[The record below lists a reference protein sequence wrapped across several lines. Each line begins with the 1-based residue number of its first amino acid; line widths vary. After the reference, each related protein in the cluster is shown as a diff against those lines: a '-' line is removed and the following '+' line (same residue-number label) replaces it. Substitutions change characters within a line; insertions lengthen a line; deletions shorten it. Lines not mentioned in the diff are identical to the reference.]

1 MSKEELK
8 IVDLAE
14 DNLDEVFEE
23 LESEVPEE
31 NVQSSEDRKKKMT
44 RINNLLVLVGVLC
57 IGIALYGLYD
67 VYKGYKTDTD
77 IYEHAVEEYVEIYVP
92 ENDEVEIP
100 WYELAWVDIV
110 AVQNEY
116 PDVIGWIMFEDGS
129 ISYPVVQGDDN
140 DKYLYMA
147 YNGKEA
153 KAGSIF
159 MDANAK
165 DDFSDTHTIIY
176 GHNMKNLSMFGKL
189 KYYKT
194 QKDYYDGHKYFL
206 VFRKNEILRYQ
217 IFSYQEV
224 PDDSYIYQEDFT
236 SAKQLADSLQ
246 PNSMVNANLDI
257 SDENRIITL
266 STCTAADDER
276 FIVSAV
282 LVERYNLRGQKL
294 FDELNKE

>member
-1 MSKEELK
+1 MSKVELE
-8 IVDLAE
+8 ITDLAE
-14 DNLDEVFEE
+14 DDLEEITEVVTEE
-23 LESEVPEE
+23 FAKEDVQAIVKKQKKNSAS
-31 NVQSSEDRKKKMT
+31 NVL
-44 RINNLLVLVGVLC
+44 ILAGLLC

-67 VYKGYKTDTD
+67 IYRDYKTSDS
-77 IYEHAVEEYVEIYVP
+77 IYEQAIEEYVQIYVP
-92 ENDEVEIP
+92 EGDAVDVP
-100 WYELAWVDIV
+100 WYEYAWVDIV
-110 AVQNEY
+110 AVQQEN

-129 ISYPVVQGDDN
+129 ISYPIVQGDDN
-140 DKYLYMA
+140 DKYLHMTYD
-147 YNGKEA
+147 GKEA

-159 MDANAK
+159 MDANDN

-206 VFRKNEILRYQ
+206 VFRGNEILRYQ

-224 PDDSYIYQEDFT
+224 PDDSYIYQEEFT
-236 SAKQLADSLQ
+236 SAKQLADRLQ
-246 PNSMVNANLDI
+246 PNSMVDAKLDI

-276 FIVSAV
+276 FIVNAV
-282 LVERYNLRGQKL
+282 LVERYNLRGKKL